1 MSRVDCDQV
10 FEVLTRGPFP
20 TGEAIDG
27 PVERHLATCHE
38 CRALAEALRPAMEL
52 LHEAI
57 DGDES
62 RDLPGY
68 YGAPSTSGGLAQL
81 VAAAIDA
88 EPTSPRAS
96 KPRVEP
102 ALRWRTWLLTSRA
115 ETFLAAMAGGV
126 LLVLAMVALQGAFPT
141 DHDAAAPIVATT
153 PTQDGLIR
161 LASLNLREE
170 CFAHQAGQE
179 LSITHC
185 CTQCHSAAG
194 KLVSPPKSIAVI
206 AASCRACHP

>member
-1 MSRVDCDQV
+1 MRVDCDQV

-57 DGDES
+57 DAEES

-88 EPTSPRAS
+88 EQAEVAVPRTKTRPAS
-96 KPRVEP
+96 W
-102 ALRWRTWLLTSRA
+102 WRDWLLTSRA
-115 ETFLAAMAGGV
+115 ETFFAAMAGGV
-126 LLVLAMVALQGAFPT
+126 LLVLAMVALQGVMPT
-141 DHDAAAPIVATT
+141 RASQSVVAAAP
-153 PTQDGLIR
+153 TQEGIIH
-161 LASLNLREE
+161 LASLNLRNE
-170 CFAHQAGQE
+170 CFSWKPGQE
-179 LSITHC
+179 LAVNHC
-185 CTQCHSAAG
+185 CTECHAAG
-194 KLVSPPKSIAVI
+194 GKLASPPKTVAII
-206 AASCRACHP
+206 AANCRACHP